1 MAIPTGKGAR
11 EASSPTKT
19 IVGEDQTAG
28 MAPERIF
35 RNTLGESICQGM
47 TFNKTH
53 TLTDEKKN
61 LSKLRDCK
69 LWRRFER
76 NQINLK
82 LKPSRSNQS

>member
-1 MAIPTGKGAR
+1 MAIPTGKRAR

-35 RNTLGESICQGM
+35 RNTLGESMQGM

-53 TLTDEKKN
+53 TLTDEKN